1 VAGQISIRDTLTET
15 RVFSKRAVL
24 AVLVVVLATAG
35 LLARY
40 FHLQVVEHEKY
51 RTESDRNRIHARPV
65 PPRRGLIFDRHGVVL
80 ADNRP
85 IFNLVLTRERVRD
98 MDQTLALI
106 DQTIGLDDA
115 DVERFRKRLPR
126 QLPFEAVPLR
136 FNLGEEEIARL
147 AVNRHLLPGV
157 EVTIRIG
164 SCWRMR
170 WATLAG
176 STRASSPAWM
186 PPTTRAPT

>member
-80 ADNRP
+80 ADNRRLFARCGFVETAQHAHP
-85 IFNLVLTRERVRD
+85 GYAQPTFVD
-98 MDQTLALI
+98 M
-106 DQTIGLDDA
+106 
-115 DVERFRKRLPR
+115 EKRL
-126 QLPFEAVPLR
+126 A
-136 FNLGEEEIARL
+136 
-147 AVNRHLLPGV
+147 
-157 EVTIRIG
+157 
-164 SCWRMR
+164 
-170 WATLAG
+170 
-176 STRASSPAWM
+176 
-186 PPTTRAPT
+186 